1 MSIFL
6 RYELILIL
14 LCFQVPAK
22 CGGYASWWQET
33 RYGSE
38 ICKEKGSNGYAI
50 GIECRDHKRNG
61 VPQNMAFHENGHLIT
76 NISRWY
82 FYKNHIV
89 GEITEEGQTRFFIF
103 NEATCQSQLYQV
115 QEEFDVRIREMRLKP
130 ILWTRWYE
138 KNWGFFITDGHI
150 LDKLTFAYVKVPA
163 LIVFGIVMLIGLVRT
178 NFRLGHV
185 FNKATLIILV
195 LIIMRFILDI
205 FPGSI

>member
-1 MSIFL
+1 MSVFL
-6 RYELILIL
+6 RYEYILVL

-38 ICKEKGSNGYAI
+38 ICKERGSNGYAI
-50 GIECRDHKRNG
+50 GIKCRDYDWTITS
-61 VPQNMAFHENGHLIT
+61 HENGHLIT

-82 FYKNHIV
+82 LYKNHIV
-89 GEITEEGQTRFFIF
+89 GEIVEEGQTRFFIF
-103 NEATCQSQLYQV
+103 NEATCQSQLYQKR
-115 QEEFDVRIREMRLKP
+115 EKFDDRILEIRLKP
-130 ILWTRWYE
+130 LLWTRWYE

-163 LIVFGIVMLIGLVRT
+163 LFIIGIMTLIGLMRT
-178 NFRLGHV
+178 Q
-185 FNKATLIILV
+185 FNIKHRFNQVMLMIIAVIIL
-195 LIIMRFILDI
+195 RTILDL